1 MAIFHSYVKLPES
14 MSVYQRV
21 FLDLDGPQVP
31 LSRED
36 LIHQHVLYV
45 LRKNPDV
52 ARSRIIPVAIHTAI
66 LPLGD
71 SGWNSY
77 KIHQHICRIL

>member
-1 MAIFHSYVKLPES
+1 

-66 LPLGD
+66 LVHWGIVGGIVTRYINI
-71 SGWNSY
+71 SVGF
-77 KIHQHICRIL
+77 CRNI